1 MRGPMNRLE
10 KPRKPTRRE
19 QELMTLMSID
29 KLENLEKFLNL
40 PSRPGLASQ
49 SRPPDEELDLLNEER
64 QKEQLQ
70 ENLELLYGM
79 SNPLR

>member
-1 MRGPMNRLE
+1 
-10 KPRKPTRRE
+10 
-19 QELMTLMSID
+19 MSID

-79 SNPLR
+79 SNPLK

>member
-1 MRGPMNRLE
+1 MS
-10 KPRKPTRRE
+10 
-19 QELMTLMSID
+19 LMAID
-29 KLENLEKFLNL
+29 SLDELEKFLNL

-49 SRPPDEELDLLNEER
+49 SRAPDEELDLLDEER

-79 SNPLR
+79 SNPLK

>member
-1 MRGPMNRLE
+1 
-10 KPRKPTRRE
+10 
-19 QELMTLMSID
+19 MTLMSID

>member
-1 MRGPMNRLE
+1 MNRLE